1 MAILNINILY
11 LPAELILP
19 IAVIM
24 VGVSVWKSP
33 PKMGEQFGFRTK
45 RSQKSE
51 EAWNYAQVV
60 YGKVSTAVF
69 IPIELLTLAVGVTAI
84 VMNLADLPAF
94 ITFMAVEAI
103 QVAALIIITFAVD
116 LRLKNHFDEDGK
128 PRENGTIN

>member
-1 MAILNINILY
+1 MNINILY

-24 VGVSVWKSP
+24 VGVSVWKNP

-51 EAWNYAQVV
+51 AAWTYAQIA

-69 IPIELLTLAVGVTAI
+69 IPIEILTLAAGVTAI
-84 VMNLADLPAF
+84 AMNLGDLPAF
-94 ITFMAVEAI
+94 ITFMSVEVI
-103 QVAALIIITFAVD
+103 QVAAIIIITAAVD
-116 LRLKNHFDEDGK
+116 LRLKKHFDEDGNL
-128 PRENGTIN
+128 R

>member
-1 MAILNINILY
+1 MNINILY

-24 VGVSVWKSP
+24 VGVSVWRNP

-45 RSQKSE
+45 RSQKSKE
-51 EAWNYAQVV
+51 VWNYAQIA

-69 IPIELLTLAVGVTAI
+69 IPIEILTLAAGVTAI
-84 VMNLADLPAF
+84 VKNFSDLPAF

-116 LRLKNHFDEDGK
+116 LRLKKCFDEDGK
-128 PRENGTIN
+128 SRKNGYTD